1 MQSFDPCIDNYIE
14 SAPDFAQPVMR
25 HLRKLVHKICPQVC
39 ENMKWST
46 PSFEYKGLFCGF
58 GAYKNYCMF
67 GFWKASVMDDPYSLL
82 TEHSDGI
89 MGNFGKITSLEDLP
103 EDSIIIFYL
112 REGMRLN
119 DEGIQLPAKPKSTVK
134 KELVVPVELLN
145 ALNKNKVAQKIFNHF
160 SYSNKK
166 EYAEWIANAKTDS
179 TRQKRIEQAI
189 EWIAEGKIR
198 NWKYLPKN
206 N

>member
-1 MQSFDPCIDNYIE
+1 MQTDPRIDAYIE
-14 SAPDFAQPVMR
+14 NAPSFAQPVMR
-25 HLRKLVHKICPQVC
+25 KLRKLIHTACPAVT

-67 GFWKASVMDDPYSLL
+67 GFWKASLMNDPYGLL
-82 TEHSDGI
+82 KENGV

-103 EDSIIIFYL
+103 EDKVIMFYL
-112 REGMRLN
+112 IEGMRLN
-119 DEGIQLPAKPKSTVK
+119 DEGIALPKKPKPAN
-134 KELVVPVELLN
+134 KEPLVVLIGLQK
-145 ALNKNKVAQKIFNHF
+145 ALKKNKAAQIIFEQF

-166 EYAEWIANAKTDS
+166 EYAAWIADAKTDE

-189 EWIAEGKIR
+189 EWIAEGKVR
-198 NWKYLPKN
+198 NWKYLPKKD
-206 N
+206 